1 MDYGRPKKM
10 TSPSQCSTEML
21 ATALEMEEKGK
32 VFYKK
37 AVNSCQNP
45 QCKEIFT
52 ALAEEE
58 VVHSRRIKQIYD
70 TLTSGQCWSRDWE
83 SIKGSPKDFG
93 VLFQNLAA
101 KEKTKIKA
109 ETSDLEAVDIGLDF
123 ESVSVQFYQDHRVKA
138 TDPIEAAFL
147 DQMIREEGEHLKAL
161 KDTRYYL
168 TDPEGWFME
177 KEHAGLDGG

>member
-1 MDYGRPKKM
+1 MA
-10 TSPSQCSTEML
+10 SPNQCSIEML
-21 ATALEMEEKGK
+21 ASALEMEEKGK
-32 VFYKK
+32 AFYKK

-45 QCKEIFT
+45 QCKEIFS

-58 VVHSRRIKQIYD
+58 VVHSSRIKQIHD
-70 TLTSGQCWSRDWE
+70 TLTSGQCWTRDWE
-83 SIKGSPKDFG
+83 SIKGSHKELG
-93 VLFQNLAA
+93 ALFQDLAA

-123 ESVSVQFYQDHRVKA
+123 ELASVKFYQDHRAKA

-147 DQMIREEGEHLKAL
+147 DQMIREEGEHLRAL

-168 TDPEGWFME
+168 IDPEGWFIE
-177 KEHAGLDGG
+177 KERAGLDGG

>member
-1 MDYGRPKKM
+1 M
-10 TSPSQCSTEML
+10 TPPNQGSIEML
-21 ATALEMEEKGK
+21 AAALEMEEKGK
-32 VFYKK
+32 AFYNK

-45 QCKEIFT
+45 QCQEIFS

-58 VVHSRRIKQIYD
+58 VIHSRRIKQLYG
-70 TLTSGQCWSRDWE
+70 TLTSGQDWTRDWE
-83 SIKGSPKDFG
+83 STKGSHKELG
-93 VLFQNLAA
+93 ALFQDLAS

-109 ETSDLEAVDIGLDF
+109 GTSDLEAVDIGLDF
-123 ESVSVQFYQDHRVKA
+123 ESASVKFYQDHRAKTA
-138 TDPIEAAFL
+138 DPIEAAFL
-147 DQMIREEGEHLKAL
+147 DQMIREEQEHQKAL